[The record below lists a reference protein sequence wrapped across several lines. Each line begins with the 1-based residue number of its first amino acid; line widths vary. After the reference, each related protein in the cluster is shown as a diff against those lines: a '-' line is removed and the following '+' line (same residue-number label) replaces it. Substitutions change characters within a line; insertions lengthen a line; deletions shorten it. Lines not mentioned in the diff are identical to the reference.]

1 MPQRKK
7 SYTGKKCFLWKSMKK
22 LIKKFFDAAS
32 APQTAFFTV
41 LLATLGTW
49 SIAAWMTL
57 GGWLINFSKAWK
69 LSPCFLV
76 IFAVFALAASFCNLA
91 FFYTRVPEKFKK
103 WFIPACILLS
113 LAVWGS
119 GYFFGREIGYYT
131 FIAAFFWL
139 LPRAVF
145 HKDSHWVIP
154 GSACWTFVF
163 LGGPA
168 FYEVIVC
175 CYRVINFIHAE
186 TFSITFNIA
195 IIGFFTLWGALF
207 CLFKLYSGNENW
219 KKMFSRPNLTVLVAF
234 IISWSVMI
242 GAAFNEE
249 RTYQKNLVQAGKFFG
264 FPLTAEG
271 VRDFYYKEGS
281 DNIGFWKNLE
291 QHFKPFEDLT
301 AARKQDD
308 FIVFPKGKLDKK
320 NFDTWKNTFDESP
333 QLKKISDL
341 FSSILPPKMRE
352 YKKYYLSGII
362 LDELLLLRKLAR
374 VQVWRIRFALQNN
387 DIATVIDALDCI
399 NKSIDRLDKD
409 HITISHLFSYALL
422 LEKKSAFELLLEN
435 GKLEQHELKKQLDIL
450 TEKRKQLA
458 AMERAALGG
467 EITLLFDFQDQIWE
481 GKSWLPAIKNF
492 RWFVPQY
499 WYVIRH
505 SCNLFIKSKQKNSY
519 KGDPLLTQHILFD
532 RTMARKNIPKRYTE
546 LDTMYLLLETL
557 LKLELEKRKQGFYPA
572 TAPEWLPVDPF
583 SGKKFHYIKGKIPV
597 FERIYNPQTRFFDR
611 VRCEAEA
618 VAVWS
623 EGCNGKNDDGIGKH
637 EKHGHDDIRA
647 MIRL

>member
-1 MPQRKK
+1 GEGNMETTLQGGEETRL
-7 SYTGKKCFLWKSMKK
+7 T
-22 LIKKFFDAAS
+22 
-32 APQTAFFTV
+32 FTV
-41 LLATLGTW
+41 TVEADNKAISLEGPEVTVNDLIVYAHPVLLGRLMADEQWQTVKGIALEELQKGETAVAAAAKAYGTLG
-49 SIAAWMTL
+49 IRMDPVQ
-57 GGWLINFSKAWK
+57 K
-69 LSPCFLV
+69 
-76 IFAVFALAASFCNLA
+76 
-91 FFYTRVPEKFKK
+91 
-103 WFIPACILLS
+103 
-113 LAVWGS
+113 
-119 GYFFGREIGYYT
+119 
-131 FIAAFFWL
+131 
-139 LPRAVF
+139 
-145 HKDSHWVIP
+145 H
-154 GSACWTFVF
+154 
-163 LGGPA
+163 
-168 FYEVIVC
+168 
-175 CYRVINFIHAE
+175 
-186 TFSITFNIA
+186 
-195 IIGFFTLWGALF
+195 
-207 CLFKLYSGNENW
+207 YSW
-219 KKMFSRPNLTVLVAF
+219 
-234 IISWSVMI
+234 
-242 GAAFNEE
+242 
-249 RTYQKNLVQAGKFFG
+249 GKFCYHDTPAG
-264 FPLTAEG
+264 DVISRRP
-271 VRDFYYKEGS
+271 
-281 DNIGFWKNLE
+281 
-291 QHFKPFEDLT
+291 QKPFEDLA

-341 FSSILPPKMRE
+341 FSGMLPPKMRE
-352 YKKYYLSGII
+352 YKKYDLSGII

-387 DIATVIDALDCI
+387 DMATVIDALDCI

-409 HITISHLFSYALL
+409 HIIISHLFSYALL

-435 GKLEQHELKKQLDIL
+435 GKLEQCELKKQLDIL

-532 RTMARKNIPKRYTE
+532 RTRARKNIPKRYTE

-597 FERIYNPQTRFFDR
+597 FERIYNPKTRLFDR
-611 VRCEAEA
+611 VRCEAES

-637 EKHGHDDIRA
+637 EKYGHDDIRA